1 MFIKSSRRALY
12 RAAKARTRND
22 LAEMARQLW
31 WSRYWRDCSAW
42 LRGAEWD
49 ELRRGQQQMFP
60 PRSQRRRRRAPK
72 AFVSI
77 EFLQ

>member
-1 MFIKSSRRALY
+1 MFIKSSRRALD
-12 RAAKARTRND
+12 RAVNARTRND

-31 WSRYWRDCSAW
+31 WSRYWRDVSAW

-49 ELRRGQQQMFP
+49 ELRRKQLPMFP
-60 PRSQRRRRRAPK
+60 PRDQLRRQDKPP

-77 EFLQ
+77 EWGA